1 MSSILTLEL
10 MGGWL
15 FTLIMA
21 DDLDLYIMSKPD
33 VSADGVSLLL
43 PPNTFHT
50 LLVLAR
56 TLLTKF

>member
-1 MSSILTLEL
+1 MV
-10 MGGWL
+10 
-15 FTLIMA
+15 FTLMMA

-50 LLVLAR
+50 LFVSSSY
-56 TLLTKF
+56 TIDKMLTILWKRS